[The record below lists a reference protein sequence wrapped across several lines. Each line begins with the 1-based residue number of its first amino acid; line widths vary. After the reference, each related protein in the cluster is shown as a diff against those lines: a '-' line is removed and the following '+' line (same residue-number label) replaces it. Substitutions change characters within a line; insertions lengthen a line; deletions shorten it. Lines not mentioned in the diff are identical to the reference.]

1 MSWYNYG
8 VHGWHIDHV
17 IPCSKF
23 NLKNLDEQ
31 KKCFN
36 YQNLQPL
43 WAEENIKKSN
53 KLISERKCY
62 DQEKKAS

>member
-1 MSWYNYG
+1 MSWSNYG
-8 VHGWHIDHV
+8 IHGWHIDHV

-31 KKCFN
+31 NKCFN

-53 KLISERKCY
+53 KLINERNCY
-62 DQEKKAS
+62 DQEKKAN